1 MSLNICVQCLNVAD
15 VYFDRVRERK
25 YSFEEVTLKVTRLG
39 KESLFQ
45 DPSGQQKETFTVTST
60 SGGSIAAG
68 MTAGASGTVPTGSVS
83 VNLVRDRQITIS
95 QQTSQWQLETYT
107 SVYTCPRYLLKNIE
121 LNTKHRRE
129 WTLTSLEVES
139 KQCS

>member
-1 MSLNICVQCLNVAD
+1 MPPNIRVQCLNIAD

-25 YSFEEVTLKVTRLG
+25 YSFEEVTLKVIRLG

-68 MTAGASGTVPTGSVS
+68 ISAGASGTVPTGLVS

-107 SVYTCPRYLLKNIE
+107 SMYTCPTCFLKD
-121 LNTKHRRE
+121 RA
-129 WTLTSLEVES
+129 
-139 KQCS
+139 